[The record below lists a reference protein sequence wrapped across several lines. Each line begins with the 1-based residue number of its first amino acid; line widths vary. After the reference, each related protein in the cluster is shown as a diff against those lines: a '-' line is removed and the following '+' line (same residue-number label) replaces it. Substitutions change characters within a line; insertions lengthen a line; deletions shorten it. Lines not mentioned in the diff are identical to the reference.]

1 MLSPFTAFPVPIF
14 EVFEVRIFSRRP
26 EFRLTKGGLC
36 RCDEGWLSAMRTDSL
51 AGVAVFSVSTSVSP
65 ESSFK
70 EVQPS
75 MKDAI
80 PLTMRSPL
88 KRSTLSRA
96 PIILCQHLSH
106 VLLVLTEEEKALR
119 DQLFATYRALLDKHQ
134 LLQKSTCQY
143 VPSVHECSTS
153 RLGEG
158 RQRTSQSLASFG
170 VFSRTGNVLYH
181 SKCSMTDWDVSCMSF
196 NSSTFK
202 FLRGWSSETATAP
215 IT

>member
-1 MLSPFTAFPVPIF
+1 
-14 EVFEVRIFSRRP
+14 
-26 EFRLTKGGLC
+26 
-36 RCDEGWLSAMRTDSL
+36 MRTDSL

-134 LLQKSTCQY
+134 LLHK
-143 VPSVHECSTS
+143 VHANMF
-153 RLGEG
+153 
-158 RQRTSQSLASFG
+158 LACTNAPHLVWVKG
-170 VFSRTGNVLYH
+170 DNVLL
-181 SKCSMTDWDVSCMSF
+181 
-196 NSSTFK
+196 N
-202 FLRGWSSETATAP
+202 R
-215 IT
+215 